1 MTRVYF
7 DGVPASVTREDLRNF
22 FKRAG
27 EVRAVFL
34 VTDKVSGKS
43 RGFGCVEMASAHE
56 AASVATVLKD
66 VQINGGSIRIHSTP
80 PPKTASD

>member
-7 DGVPASVTREDLRNF
+7 DGVAASVTRDDLRNF

-34 VTDKVSGKS
+34 VTDKASGRS
-43 RGFGCVEMASAHE
+43 RGFGCVEMATADE
-56 AASVATVLKD
+56 AVIATTELKNS
-66 VQINGGSIRIHSTP
+66 QINGGTIRIHP
-80 PPKTASD
+80 PVPPKTAS